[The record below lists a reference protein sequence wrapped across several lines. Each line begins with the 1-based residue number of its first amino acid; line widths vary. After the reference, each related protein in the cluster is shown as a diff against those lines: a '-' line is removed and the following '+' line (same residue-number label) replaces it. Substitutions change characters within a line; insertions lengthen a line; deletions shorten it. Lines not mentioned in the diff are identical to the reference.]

1 MRCYFE
7 HIQRVEDIGWLYD
20 LIEQNIDYM
29 MMWWEEAIFRDM
41 RPNVNLKT
49 IADAHL
55 WSTLRQKEN
64 FAKLIF
70 EIGYY
75 DNTYW
80 NVSNFKSEREFIG
93 YFNTLYP

>member
-1 MRCYFE
+1 M
-7 HIQRVEDIGWLYD
+7 EDIVWLYD
-20 LIEQNIDYM
+20 LIEQDIDYM

-49 IADAHL
+49 IADAHV
-55 WSTLRQKEN
+55 WRTIRQKEN

-75 DNTYW
+75 DKAYW
-80 NVSNFKSEREFIG
+80 NVSNFNSEREFIG